1 MKVLVTGGSG
11 TLGKKIVELF
21 LNEGYE
27 VIYTYYKNNVSING
41 AKGIYCDVSNEE
53 DVKKIFLEI
62 DNLDVIVN
70 NAGISIDNTLED
82 KSSDEFRK
90 VLDTNLVGVFN
101 VIKYGS
107 KKMKKGSIINIAST
121 NGIDTGYELSMD
133 YDASKAGVISLTHNM
148 AKYLAPNIR
157 VNCVAPGW
165 INTNMNKDMY
175 PPFKKEEE
183 GKILLKRFADASEV
197 AEVVYFLASSKAS
210 YINDSIIRVDG
221 GIR

>member
-11 TLGKKIVELF
+11 TLGKKIVEVF

-27 VIYTYYKNNVSING
+27 VIYTYYKNNVSIKG

-70 NAGISIDNTLED
+70 NAGISIDNTLEN
-82 KSSDEFRK
+82 KSSNEFRK

-107 KKMKKGSIINIAST
+107 KKIKMGSIINIAST

-148 AKYLAPNIR
+148 AKCLAPNIR

-165 INTNMNKDMY
+165 INTNMNKDVY
-175 PPFKKEEE
+175 PAFKKEEE
-183 GKILLKRFADASEV
+183 DKILLKRFADASEV

-210 YINDSIIRVDG
+210 YVNDSIIRVDG

>member
-27 VIYTYYKNNVSING
+27 VIYTYYKNNVSIKG

-62 DNLDVIVN
+62 DNLDVIIN

-90 VLDTNLVGVFN
+90 VLDTNLVGIFN

-148 AKYLAPNIR
+148 AKCLAPNIR

-175 PPFKKEEE
+175 PPFKNEEE

-210 YINDSIIRVDG
+210 YINDAIIRVDG

>member
-11 TLGKKIVELF
+11 TLGKKIVEVF

-27 VIYTYYKNNVSING
+27 VIYTYYKNNVSIKG

-53 DVKKIFLEI
+53 DVKKMFLEI

-70 NAGISIDNTLED
+70 NAGISIDNALEN

-90 VLDTNLVGVFN
+90 VLNTNLVGVFN

-107 KKMKKGSIINIAST
+107 KKMEKGSIINIAST

-183 GKILLKRFADASEV
+183 DKILLKRFADASEV

-210 YINDSIIRVDG
+210 YINDAIIRVDG

>member
-11 TLGKKIVELF
+11 TLGKKIVEVF

-27 VIYTYYKNNVSING
+27 VIYTYYKNNVSIKG
-41 AKGIYCDVSNEE
+41 AKGIYCDVSNEV
-53 DVKKIFLEI
+53 DVKKMFLEI

-70 NAGISIDNTLED
+70 NAGISIDNTLEN

-90 VLDTNLVGVFN
+90 VLNTNLVGVFN
-101 VIKYGS
+101 IIKYGS
-107 KKMKKGSIINIAST
+107 KKMKKGSIINISST

-133 YDASKAGVISLTHNM
+133 YDASKAGVISLTHNI
-148 AKYLAPNIR
+148 AKCLAPNIR

-165 INTNMNKDMY
+165 INTNMNKDMC
-175 PPFKKEEE
+175 PAFKKEEE
-183 GKILLKRFADASEV
+183 NKILLKRFADASEV

-210 YINDSIIRVDG
+210 YINDAIIRVDG

>member
-27 VIYTYYKNNVSING
+27 VIYTYYKNNVSIKG

-53 DVKKIFLEI
+53 DVEKMFLEI

-148 AKYLAPNIR
+148 AKCLAPNIR

-175 PPFKKEEE
+175 PAFKKEEE

-210 YINDSIIRVDG
+210 YVNDAIIRVDG

>member
-11 TLGKKIVELF
+11 TLGKKIVEVF

-27 VIYTYYKNNVSING
+27 VIYTYYKNNVSIKG

-62 DNLDVIVN
+62 DNLDVIIN

-107 KKMKKGSIINIAST
+107 KKIKMGSIINIAST

-148 AKYLAPNIR
+148 AKSLAPNIR

-175 PPFKKEEE
+175 PVFKKEEE
-183 GKILLKRFADASEV
+183 DKILLKRFADASEV

-210 YINDSIIRVDG
+210 YVNDSIIRVDG

>member
-27 VIYTYYKNNVSING
+27 VIYTYYKNNVSIKG

-148 AKYLAPNIR
+148 AKSLAPNIR

-175 PPFKKEEE
+175 PVFKKEEE
-183 GKILLKRFADASEV
+183 DKILLKRFADASEV

-210 YINDSIIRVDG
+210 YVNDSIIRVDG

>member
-11 TLGKKIVELF
+11 TLGKKIVEVF

-27 VIYTYYKNNVSING
+27 VIYTYYKNNVSIKG

-53 DVKKIFLEI
+53 DVKKKFLEI

-107 KKMKKGSIINIAST
+107 KKIKMGSIINISST

-175 PPFKKEEE
+175 PAFKKEEE

-210 YINDSIIRVDG
+210 YVNDSIIRVDG

>member
-148 AKYLAPNIR
+148 AKSLAPNIR

-175 PPFKKEEE
+175 PAFKKEEE
-183 GKILLKRFADASEV
+183 DKILLKRFADASEV

-210 YINDSIIRVDG
+210 YINDAIIRVDG

>member
-148 AKYLAPNIR
+148 AKSLTPNIR

-175 PPFKKEEE
+175 PAFKKEEE

-210 YINDSIIRVDG
+210 YVNDAIIRVDG

>member
-41 AKGIYCDVSNEE
+41 AKGIYCDVCNEE

-148 AKYLAPNIR
+148 AKCLAPNIR

-175 PPFKKEEE
+175 PAFKKEEE
-183 GKILLKRFADASEV
+183 DKILLKRFADASEV

-210 YINDSIIRVDG
+210 YINDAIIRVDG

>member
-27 VIYTYYKNNVSING
+27 VIYTYYKNNVGING

-53 DVKKIFLEI
+53 DVEKMFLEI
-62 DNLDVIVN
+62 DNLDVIIN

-133 YDASKAGVISLTHNM
+133 YDASKAGVISLTHNV
-148 AKYLAPNIR
+148 AKCLAPNIR

-175 PPFKKEEE
+175 PAFKKEEE

-210 YINDSIIRVDG
+210 YVNDSIIRVDG

>member
-27 VIYTYYKNNVSING
+27 VIYTYYKNNVSIKG

-53 DVKKIFLEI
+53 DVKKMFLEI

-107 KKMKKGSIINIAST
+107 EKIKMGSIINIAST

-148 AKYLAPNIR
+148 AKCLAPNIR

-175 PPFKKEEE
+175 PAFKKEEE

-210 YINDSIIRVDG
+210 YVNDAIIRVDG

>member
-210 YINDSIIRVDG
+210 YINDAIIRVDG

>member
-11 TLGKKIVELF
+11 TLGKKIVEVF

-27 VIYTYYKNNVSING
+27 VIYTYYKNNVSIKG
-41 AKGIYCDVSNEE
+41 AKGIYCDVSNEV
-53 DVKKIFLEI
+53 DVKKMFLEI

-70 NAGISIDNTLED
+70 NAGISIDNTLEN
-82 KSSDEFRK
+82 KSSDEFKK
-90 VLDTNLVGVFN
+90 VLNTNLVGVFN

-107 KKMKKGSIINIAST
+107 KKMKKGSIINISST

-148 AKYLAPNIR
+148 AKCLAPNIR

-175 PPFKKEEE
+175 PAFKKEEE
-183 GKILLKRFADASEV
+183 DKILLKRFADASEV

-210 YINDSIIRVDG
+210 YINDAIIRVDG

>member
-11 TLGKKIVELF
+11 TLGKKIVEVF

-27 VIYTYYKNNVSING
+27 VIYTYYKNNVSIKG

-53 DVKKIFLEI
+53 DVKKMFLEI

-107 KKMKKGSIINIAST
+107 KKIKMGSIINIAST

-148 AKYLAPNIR
+148 AKCLAPNIR

-175 PPFKKEEE
+175 PAFKKEEE
-183 GKILLKRFADASEV
+183 DKILLKRFADASEV

-210 YINDSIIRVDG
+210 YINDAIIRVDG

>member
-11 TLGKKIVELF
+11 TLGKKIVEVF

-27 VIYTYYKNNVSING
+27 VIYTYYKNNVSIKG

-53 DVKKIFLEI
+53 DVKKMFLEI

-175 PPFKKEEE
+175 PAFKKEEE

-210 YINDSIIRVDG
+210 YVNDSIIRVDG

>member
-11 TLGKKIVELF
+11 TLGKKIVKVF

-27 VIYTYYKNNVSING
+27 VIYTYYKNNVSIKG

-53 DVKKIFLEI
+53 DVKKMFLEI

-107 KKMKKGSIINIAST
+107 KKIKMGSIINISST

-210 YINDSIIRVDG
+210 YVNDSIIRVDG

>member
-11 TLGKKIVELF
+11 TLGKKIVEVF

-27 VIYTYYKNNVSING
+27 VMYTYYKNNVSIKG

-148 AKYLAPNIR
+148 AKSLAPNIR

-165 INTNMNKDMY
+165 VNTNMNKDMY
-175 PPFKKEEE
+175 PAFKKEEE
-183 GKILLKRFADASEV
+183 DKILLKRFADASEV

-210 YINDSIIRVDG
+210 YINDAIIRVDG

>member
-11 TLGKKIVELF
+11 TLGKKIVEVF

-27 VIYTYYKNNVSING
+27 VIYTYYKNNVSIKG
-41 AKGIYCDVSNEE
+41 AKGIYCDVSNEV
-53 DVKKIFLEI
+53 DVKKMFLEI

-70 NAGISIDNTLED
+70 NAGISIDNTLEN

-90 VLDTNLVGVFN
+90 VLNTNLVGVFN
-101 VIKYGS
+101 IIKYGS
-107 KKMKKGSIINIAST
+107 KKMKKGSIINISST

-133 YDASKAGVISLTHNM
+133 YDASKAGVISLTHNI
-148 AKYLAPNIR
+148 AKCLAPNIR

-175 PPFKKEEE
+175 PAFKKEEE
-183 GKILLKRFADASEV
+183 DKILLKRFADASEV

-210 YINDSIIRVDG
+210 YINDAIIRVDG

>member
-148 AKYLAPNIR
+148 AKCLAPNIR

-175 PPFKKEEE
+175 TAFKKEEE
-183 GKILLKRFADASEV
+183 GKILLKRFDDASEV

-210 YINDSIIRVDG
+210 YVNDAIIRVDG